1 MQSVSNGLARTL
13 VAVAG
18 TMLCGSALMFA
29 ALGPGVAQAHVAPVA
44 SHQTA
49 VR

>member
-1 MQSVSNGLARTL
+1 MQSVSNGLARTM

-18 TMLCGSALMFA
+18 TMLCGSVLMFA
-29 ALGPGVAQAHVAPVA
+29 ALGPGVAQAHAAPVA
-44 SHQTA
+44 YHQTA

>member
-1 MQSVSNGLARTL
+1 MQSVSNGLARTV

-29 ALGPGVAQAHVAPVA
+29 ALGPGVAQAHPAPVA
-44 SHQTA
+44 AHQTA